1 MFAISVTQEKRTFL
15 SGIWLRIHDKD
26 KLTDAVVYYIVDPDQ
41 RYLKNEIFR
50 HSKSRDASNCGWN
63 RVSWKKNGDFGLCYT
78 GEKWKTTKT
87 KWNDVAEKCKSKK
100 INDCRCF
107 IENSNGET
115 KNYYSESQSCKINC
129 EKRDCTTQFSR

>member
-1 MFAISVTQEKRTFL
+1 M
-15 SGIWLRIHDKD
+15 
-26 KLTDAVVYYIVDPDQ
+26 YYIVDPDQ

-63 RVSWKKNGDFGLCYT
+63 DVSWKKNGDFGLCYT

-100 INDCRCF
+100 INDCKCY

-115 KNYYSESQSCKINC
+115 KNYYSEGAYCKCPEYLLNTDQNIAREDKYRGVPN
-129 EKRDCTTQFSR
+129 